1 VTETELK
8 KAQEEQQRAAEVLM
22 QKTQALV
29 SIAAEQ
35 KSAAEAELAEA
46 TKKKQEIDA
55 QVTAIQEKLKRINEQ
70 ATPRDTAEI
79 ILSEP
84 VNVRVLAP

>member
-1 VTETELK
+1 VTENELK

>member
-1 VTETELK
+1 VTENELK

-22 QKTQALV
+22 QKTQALA

-35 KSAAEAELAEA
+35 KSAVEAELAEA

-55 QVTAIQEKLKRINEQ
+55 QVTAVQEKLKRINEQ

>member
-1 VTETELK
+1 VTENELK

-22 QKTQALV
+22 QKTQALA

-35 KSAAEAELAEA
+35 KTTAEAELAEA

>member
-1 VTETELK
+1 VTENELK

-22 QKTQALV
+22 QKTQVLA
-29 SIAAEQ
+29 SIAAER

-46 TKKKQEIDA
+46 TKNKQEIDA